1 MANLDGTQNTI
12 SDAVDRLLSARD
24 TIRANFVQL
33 GLSDTNADLPALAM
47 ASFEVLTGF
56 NNKADKGEGLWGF
69 TEISSGADLNDYTAC
84 GFYKYS
90 YDEPTFS
97 IQNSPAGA
105 AFTMQVMN
113 ACGYGDHDAIAGKAL
128 KYRLQKL
135 TTWQGDEYVR
145 QAYTDNSGNV
155 TFGAWERTLYADS
168 ALPALGI
175 STGSWTPTLSGIS
188 SYSYQRGSYLKIGDI
203 AIVSFSLWGIMAGS
217 ATERIKISGCPLIPA
232 DGGYSGGGS
241 LSGYYT
247 DEDSIFTNWAVS
259 EDGSFYAY
267 GQRPGSGAKWESS
280 NIFQKTG
287 GECGGG
293 GTLMFKTSS

>member
-12 SDAVDRLLSARD
+12 PDAVDRLLSARD
-24 TIRANFVQL
+24 TIRANYMAM
-33 GLSDTNADLPALAM
+33 GLTDATADLETLAT

-56 NNKADKGEGLWGF
+56 NNKADKGTGLWGF
-69 TEISSGADLNDYTAC
+69 TDLPSGADLNDYTAC

-90 YDEPTFS
+90 YDDSTFS
-97 IQNSPAGA
+97 IQNSPARA

-113 ACGYGDHDAIAGKAL
+113 ACGYGDHDAIGGKAL

-145 QAYTDNSGNV
+145 QAYTDSSGSV
-155 TFGAWERTLYADS
+155 TYGAWKTILNNG
-168 ALPALGI
+168 ALDI
-175 STGSWTPTLSGIS
+175 TSGSWTPTLSGMS
-188 SYSYQRGSYLKIGDI
+188 SYAYQKGRYLKIGDI
-203 AIVSFSLWGIMAGS
+203 AIVSFTIWGIMAGNNS
-217 ATERIKISGCPLIPA
+217 EQIMISGCPFTIA
-232 DGGYSGGGS
+232 NSGYAGGGH

-247 DEDSIFTNWAVS
+247 TDDVTFSGWKAST
-259 EDGSFYAY
+259 DGGIYAC
-267 GQRPGSGAKWESS
+267 GQSSGIGNKWGSTG
-280 NIFQKTG
+280 IYQKTS

>member
-33 GLSDTNADLPALAM
+33 GLSDTNADLPALAA

-69 TEISSGADLNDYTAC
+69 TEIPSGADLNDYTAC

-145 QAYTDNSGNV
+145 QAYTDSSGSV
-155 TFGAWERTLYADS
+155 TFGAWKTILNS
-168 ALPALGI
+168 GALSI
-175 STGSWTPTLSGIS
+175 SSGSWTPTLSGMS
-188 SYSYQRGSYLKIGDI
+188 SYSYQRGRYVKIGDV
-203 AIVSFSLWGIMAGS
+203 AIVSFSIWGIMAGS
-217 ATERIKISGCPLIPA
+217 NTEQITISGCPLTPA
-232 DGGYSGGGS
+232 DGGYAGGGN

-247 DEDSIFTNWAVS
+247 TDEVS
-259 EDGSFYAY
+259 FSGWSTSTDGKFHAL
-267 GQRPGSGAKWESS
+267 GQTIRTGDKWESS
-280 NIFQKTG
+280 GIYQKTS